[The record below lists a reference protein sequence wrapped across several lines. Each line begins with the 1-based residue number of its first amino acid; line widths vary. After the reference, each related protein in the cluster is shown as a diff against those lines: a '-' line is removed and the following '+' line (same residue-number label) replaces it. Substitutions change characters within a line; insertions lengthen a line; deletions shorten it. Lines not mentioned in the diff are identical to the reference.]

1 MCGALLTS
9 FLLFLVRWS
18 HCFELLFALFA
29 FFFFVLGH
37 KTGGYPV
44 LECGRSVPLCC
55 IALCCVFSCAFAVRV
70 FKRELMALACFFF
83 VSIIIIIVVVHHCYS
98 GFVMPL
104 CLLACL
110 SVRHFLG
117 ERLVRVA
124 CMLLL
129 SLHAFNG
136 DIRSLKPSKQKAKK
150 KKRKNSNN
158 RSSFW
163 YMLSIFQLI

>member
-1 MCGALLTS
+1 MCACVVRCS
-9 FLLFLVRWS
+9 LLFFFFLSGGRTVLNFFS
-18 HCFELLFALFA
+18 LSSL
-29 FFFFVLGH
+29 FFFVLGH

-136 DIRSLKPSKQKAKK
+136 DRRSLKPSKQKAKK
-150 KKRKNSNN
+150 KNGKTATTDL
-158 RSSFW
+158 
-163 YMLSIFQLI
+163 LSGTC